1 MKDLETFRESLTP
14 EEYASIE
21 EGIQKLID
29 EKAKVIAECVIAE
42 EKSRLE
48 ELAEEFCEKEV
59 KDRLELKEKELT
71 ESYSN
76 KIEEFK
82 KVATEELQTLADKY
96 VTQEINEAVSKKE
109 SELNEK
115 FEEKVAKLEESV
127 LDNLDKFLELEIT
140 SKIDN
145 SLLESVAKYKAHEP
159 IIEGILSLFENNLV
173 ALPQDGAKQVYEA
186 KAEVEV
192 TKSKLN
198 ESIFEKIQ
206 LQSKIDTLKTGLLIA
221 TKCDGLTAKQ
231 KNRVVSMFEG
241 KSFDEVN
248 SKIDTFVEV
257 LNENENDFLEVAPK
271 KGSKKETLNEDIF
284 DDVELDDIEDES
296 KLDESENSGDES
308 LDNMMEKINRLF

>member
-29 EKAKVIAECVIAE
+29 DKAKVIAECVIAE

-71 ESYSN
+71 ESYDS

-109 SELNEK
+109 AELNEK

-159 IIEGILSLFENNLV
+159 IIEGILACSR
-173 ALPQDGAKQVYEA
+173 
-186 KAEVEV
+186 
-192 TKSKLN
+192 
-198 ESIFEKIQ
+198 I
-206 LQSKIDTLKTGLLIA
+206 TL
-221 TKCDGLTAKQ
+221 
-231 KNRVVSMFEG
+231 
-241 KSFDEVN
+241 
-248 SKIDTFVEV
+248 
-257 LNENENDFLEVAPK
+257 
-271 KGSKKETLNEDIF
+271 
-284 DDVELDDIEDES
+284 
-296 KLDESENSGDES
+296 
-308 LDNMMEKINRLF
+308 

>member
-1 MKDLETFRESLTP
+1 MSEELRPFRDKKRQNILGMKNIHPSLA

-21 EGIQKLID
+21 EAIQKLID

-109 SELNEK
+109 AELNEK

-173 ALPQDGAKQVYEA
+173 ALPQDGAKQIDEA
-186 KAEVEV
+186 KAEVES
-192 TKSKLN
+192 TKAKLN
-198 ESIFEKIQ
+198 ESISEKIQ

-221 TKCDGLTAKQ
+221 KRSRIRWQPSLHRAATDHAKSS
-231 KNRVVSMFEG
+231 R
-241 KSFDEVN
+241 
-248 SKIDTFVEV
+248 IRTRY
-257 LNENENDFLEVAPK
+257 P
-271 KGSKKETLNEDIF
+271 
-284 DDVELDDIEDES
+284 
-296 KLDESENSGDES
+296 
-308 LDNMMEKINRLF
+308 R

>member
-109 SELNEK
+109 AELNEK

-173 ALPQDGAKQVYEA
+173 ALPQDGAKQIDEA

-192 TKSKLN
+192 TKTKLN
-198 ESIFEKIQ
+198 ESISEKIQ

-257 LNENENDFLEVAPK
+257 LNENEYDFLEVSPK
-271 KGSKKETLNEDIF
+271 KGSKKQSLNEDIF
-284 DDVELDDIEDES
+284 ADVELEDIEDET
-296 KLDESENSGDES
+296 KLDESEKTES
-308 LDNMMEKINRLF
+308 DSFENMMEKINRIF